1 MGVELALYEQLVEA
15 TGTGAFG
22 DTLLDVADKVAGAS
36 EVYAY
41 WLDHEDTPFTVAS
54 SGRTGSARS
63 RATAYASRF
72 HEMDPALAIT
82 RQSGEGIRMA
92 RISASEVHHSGYRH
106 VCYEHPGLTEKIS
119 YACSRD
125 RRAFVINFYRGRSSA
140 QSCISG
146 LSALAEITLPL
157 LRKHVDMMG
166 DESHLALPARVEKRI
181 GRSFPLLSQR
191 ERQVC
196 ARTMIGMTA
205 EAISIDLSIRAT
217 TVLTYRRRAYER
229 YSLSSSQEMM
239 GRILS

>member
-1 MGVELALYEQLVEA
+1 MGVEPALYEQLVEA

-22 DTLLDVADKVAGAS
+22 DTLLDVADKVAGAA

-41 WLDHEDTPFTVAS
+41 WLDEDETPFTVAS
-54 SGRTGSARS
+54 SGRTGSSRS

-82 RQSGEGIRMA
+82 RQPGEDIRMV
-92 RISASEVHHSGYRH
+92 RIAASDVHHSGYRH
-106 VCYEHPGLTEKIS
+106 ECYEHPGLAEKIS
-119 YACSRD
+119 FACSRD
-125 RRAFVINFYRGRSSA
+125 RRAFVMNFYRGRNSA
-140 QSCISG
+140 SACIGG
-146 LSALAEITLPL
+146 LSELARIALPL
-157 LRKHVDMMG
+157 LRKHVDMLG
-166 DESHLALPARVEKRI
+166 DESHLTLPARVEKRI

-205 EAISIDLSIRAT
+205 EAISIDLSISAT